1 MHMHMHMHLHLH
13 LHLHLLQVLQVLVL
27 SMSLMVLVS
36 LPSTLAEVET
46 GLDWGTGLSAGR
58 GLPGVLGAWHNLA
71 VAWSCGGVLASSSSP
86 TYAYI

>member
-1 MHMHMHMHLHLH
+1 MHMYMHLHLH
-13 LHLHLLQVLQVLVL
+13 LHLHLLQVLVL

-58 GLPGVLGAWHNLA
+58 GLPGVLGAWHNMAVVWLQRPGILLA
-71 VAWSCGGVLASSSSP
+71 HLRRRGLTVLAML
-86 TYAYI
+86 